1 MRRWE
6 TNFFIALAAW
16 FKQLRYLFCIYSC
29 YPAFASHVVSL
40 SRMICRCNYPRGF
53 PDISFAFWWTS
64 NQQIVVAVCTRL
76 ILSQKSSQSVCQNYV
91 LLKLF
96 LALLITSFRWLY
108 CYICCRII
116 VAINWIAGW
125 LPHVPR
131 TDRIP
136 TNVSQ
141 SSALF
146 VVLINDCPNRFG
158 EITATV
164 LLSVSVIPSPFSL
177 SYLLIS
183 FPKTGIEVREI
194 STGRTRQNS
203 CRCYAFKKL
212 NDILLIPLALYRAIN
227 HRLIFLDHSPQE
239 ISGKQ
244 PSNFASLR
252 EWATW
257 HKLFSHA
264 PSKHPCSHSQVY
276 AILPVVE
283 IVQDFLP
290 NLKNTFLRIEES

>member
-64 NQQIVVAVCTRL
+64 NQEIVVAVCTRL

-91 LLKLF
+91 LRF
-96 LALLITSFRWLY
+96 VDYTA
-108 CYICCRII
+108 ICCRII

-146 VVLINDCPNRFG
+146 VVLINDCPNRFR
-158 EITATV
+158 EITATL
-164 LLSVSVIPSPFSL
+164 LLSVFVFPSPFSL
-177 SYLLIS
+177 KLESKFAKFPQGEPKFLSLL
-183 FPKTGIEVREI
+183 R
-194 STGRTRQNS
+194 
-203 CRCYAFKKL
+203 
-212 NDILLIPLALYRAIN
+212 
-227 HRLIFLDHSPQE
+227 
-239 ISGKQ
+239 
-244 PSNFASLR
+244 
-252 EWATW
+252 
-257 HKLFSHA
+257 
-264 PSKHPCSHSQVY
+264 
-276 AILPVVE
+276 
-283 IVQDFLP
+283 VQ
-290 NLKNTFLRIEES
+290 